1 MQARY
6 RAGVIGCGVVGSF
19 IEDTMRE
26 AGRFGLP
33 NGHASCYAAMHEME
47 LAGGADIDA
56 GRREAFSKR
65 WDLPPER
72 VYEEYREL
80 LQTEDLYIVSI
91 STPSPHHTEPALA
104 AVEAGVKAIFL
115 EKPITSNI
123 GDGRRVI
130 EACERAG
137 IALAINH
144 TRRGDYAYRR
154 AKELIDDGALGELH
168 TMIAH
173 FGGGL
178 MFIGSHGFDT
188 LNYFVNDCPVAWMTG
203 HLDDDPGF
211 DPGGNAYV
219 VYDNGVRAFV
229 NGTRG
234 HALGFRIHLV
244 GTRGEIVIG
253 NHDLQLWRA
262 NPESGSRELVMH
274 PFPQVYKAV
283 SPMVELIRELIETS
297 RGGPPPISSGPTAIE
312 AVRQVVGLHMSSQ
325 NGSQRITMAELDEDF
340 DIPSQ

>member
-1 MQARY
+1 MRPPY
-6 RAGVIGCGVVGSF
+6 RAGVIGCGIIGSF

-33 NGHASCYAAMHEME
+33 NGHAACYAAMHDME
-47 LAGGADIDA
+47 LVGGADIDP
-56 GRREAFSKR
+56 GRREAFAKR
-65 WDLPPER
+65 WTLPAER
-72 VYEEYREL
+72 VYEDYNDL
-80 LQTEDLYIVSI
+80 LEIEDLYIVSI

-123 GDGRRVI
+123 SDGRRVV

-144 TRRGDYAYRR
+144 TRRGDYSYRR
-154 AKELIDDGALGELH
+154 ARELIDDGALGELH
-168 TMIAH
+168 TMVGH

-178 MFIGSHGFDT
+178 MYIGSHSFDT
-188 LNYFVNDCPVAWMTG
+188 LNYYVGDRPVAWMTG

-211 DPGGNAYV
+211 DLGGNAYV

-229 NGTRG
+229 NGTTG
-234 HALGFRIHLV
+234 HALGFRVHLI
-244 GTRGEIVIG
+244 GTKSEIVIG
-253 NHDLQLWRA
+253 NHELELWRT
-262 NPESGSRELVMH
+262 NPEGRSRELVMH

-283 SPMVELIRELIETS
+283 SPMVALIRELVETS
-297 RGGPPPISSGPTAIE
+297 QGGPPPISSGPTAIE
-312 AVRQVVGLHMSSQ
+312 AVRQVVGLYMSSD
-325 NGSQRITMAELDEDF
+325 NGSQRITMAELDEQF
-340 DIPSQ
+340 DIPSP